1 MKLNYV
7 IEDIDSC
14 LREGYLE
21 LTNRLLRMLVYAT
34 SVFLFVFFFFLNFWQ
49 WLVSVVIQAGSLTVS
64 APWPCVQ
71 PAAKLSINSRPAPTP
86 TLHAYAYGWPQT
98 ATRRKQLLHNHRQH
112 RWPDPVPSSG

>member
-34 SVFLFVFFFFLNFWQ
+34 SVFLFVFFFFFF
-49 WLVSVVIQAGSLTVS
+49 
-64 APWPCVQ
+64 
-71 PAAKLSINSRPAPTP
+71 
-86 TLHAYAYGWPQT
+86 
-98 ATRRKQLLHNHRQH
+98 
-112 RWPDPVPSSG
+112 